1 MIKKLL
7 KIIYFGGQGS
17 CVSNQELADPRPLNP
32 DPRRKGF
39 TLIELL
45 VVVSIIALLMAIL
58 IPTLTRARKYARAVG
73 CTANLR
79 HWGLMLTMYAQDN
92 KGSLTTGWNGG
103 TMWMV
108 DLLPYYQGTN
118 DICLCPAAKKFL
130 HEIPGNIPGTF
141 TAWGKYGELSYFN
154 GWIPTWGYKGQYGS
168 FGINGWV
175 HNPLD
180 KGAQGTYDISLGN
193 RTLFWRTMNVM
204 RASEIPAFGD
214 CMWDGTG
221 PLQTDSPPAAEGQQL
236 QGSGMSIFCLSRHTY
251 NMNMTF
257 LDASVRKVGLK
268 QLWKL
273 KWHKEYDT
281 NARPLQWPDWMK
293 SFKD

>member
-7 KIIYFGGQGS
+7 KIIYSGSQGS

-79 HWGLMLTMYAQDN
+79 HWGLMLMMYAQDN
-92 KGSLTTGWNGG
+92 KSSLTTGWNGG

-118 DICLCPAAKKFL
+118 EICLCPAAKKFL
-130 HEIPGNIPGTF
+130 YEIPGNIPGTF
-141 TAWGKYGELSYFN
+141 TAWGKYGEPDYFN
-154 GWIPTWGYKGQYGS
+154 GWIPPWGYKGQYGS

-180 KGAQGTYDISLGN
+180 KGAQGTYDISLGS
-193 RTLFWRTMNVM
+193 RTLFWRTINVM

-236 QGSGMSIFCLSRHTY
+236 QGSNMSVFCLNRHTG

-257 LDASVRKVGLK
+257 LDASVRKVALK

-281 NARPLQWPDWMK
+281 NARPPQWPDWMK
-293 SFKD
+293 NFKD